1 MAAKRKPDIPKLR
14 SKVKTCARIVFSL
27 KRPFPIRP
35 ADYEWPVYYC
45 QPECFE
51 LTWIA
56 FGLSQGRCRS
66 LANQDN
72 LRKRKWSC
80 GCPAFKGREIDAPT
94 PAALTAMIYPN
105 PMRGNTN
112 IEIKSNAKSAVEIC
126 IYNLKGQMVRNIES
140 SELAKGKTSF
150 VWDGKTDDGRTV
162 SQGIYFCKIKSP
174 NNVLTKKLIVIK

>member
-1 MAAKRKPDIPKLR
+1 
-14 SKVKTCARIVFSL
+14 
-27 KRPFPIRP
+27 
-35 ADYEWPVYYC
+35 
-45 QPECFE
+45 
-51 LTWIA
+51 
-56 FGLSQGRCRS
+56 
-66 LANQDN
+66 
-72 LRKRKWSC
+72 
-80 GCPAFKGREIDAPT
+80 
-94 PAALTAMIYPN
+94 MIYPN

-162 SQGIYFCKIKSP
+162 SQGIYICKIKSP